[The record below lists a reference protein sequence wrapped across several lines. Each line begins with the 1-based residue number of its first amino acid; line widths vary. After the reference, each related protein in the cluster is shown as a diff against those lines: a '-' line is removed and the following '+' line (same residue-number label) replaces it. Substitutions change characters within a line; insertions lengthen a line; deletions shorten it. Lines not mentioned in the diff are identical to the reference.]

1 MTVGLIVIRT
11 IIAGVWVAFF
21 QECQQQ
27 SCGQDTACPPSSVYA
42 AYNALGGPKRMHVD
56 VAAGHTNTPEAG
68 AATTEA
74 IRQHFAVMTTGR
86 PRVDVA

>member
-1 MTVGLIVIRT
+1 MSRTILAPGLHSSQDASDTSIVLPTGLI
-11 IIAGVWVAFF
+11 
-21 QECQQQ
+21 
-27 SCGQDTACPPSSVYA
+27 DTACPPSSVWA

-56 VAAGHTNTPEAG
+56 VTAGHTNTAEAG

-74 IRQHFAVMTTGR
+74 VRQHFAVMTTGR

>member
-1 MTVGLIVIRT
+1 
-11 IIAGVWVAFF
+11 
-21 QECQQQ
+21 
-27 SCGQDTACPPSSVYA
+27 
-42 AYNALGGPKRMHVD
+42 MHVD

>member
-1 MTVGLIVIRT
+1 MGRRYFDGVNMATRITCPGIMTVGLI
-11 IIAGVWVAFF
+11 
-21 QECQQQ
+21 
-27 SCGQDTACPPSSVYA
+27 DTACPPSSVFA
-42 AYNALGGPKRMHVD
+42 AFNALGGPKRMHVD